1 MLREILQSIKE
12 IIVDYVKSRLFP
24 VTVVVLVLFSILV
37 HQLFVLQIKEGEE
50 HMENFVYKSK
60 KTLTID
66 SVRGNI
72 YDCNGNLLAYNE
84 LSYSVVFSNDNAQTT
99 MAKNLKIS
107 ENELKNQIV
116 NETISILE
124 KNGDSLTLDFP
135 IKLDANGNFQFTV
148 KDQQLKNFLKDV
160 YAKTDY
166 DSMPDEQKN
175 ATADDIME
183 YLNTKVF
190 DVSDS
195 YSKEADLKIVGVR
208 YKLWMNRYQ
217 QYVPVTIAYDIISP
231 RLTISCRTRFTTR
244 SIRGISFAFKI
255 PMMRSASRIAETSGV
270 VTTIARFAAAIAF
283 LNPCSMPAGQS
294 IIM

>member
-116 NETISILE
+116 DETISILE

-160 YAKTDY
+160 
-166 DSMPDEQKN
+166 
-175 ATADDIME
+175 
-183 YLNTKVF
+183 
-190 DVSDS
+190 
-195 YSKEADLKIVGVR
+195 
-208 YKLWMNRYQ
+208 
-217 QYVPVTIAYDIISP
+217 
-231 RLTISCRTRFTTR
+231 
-244 SIRGISFAFKI
+244 
-255 PMMRSASRIAETSGV
+255 
-270 VTTIARFAAAIAF
+270 
-283 LNPCSMPAGQS
+283 
-294 IIM
+294 

>member
-116 NETISILE
+116 DETISILE

-175 ATADDIME
+175 ATAAMQR
-183 YLNTKVF
+183 LQSMQMSFRACLSPSNPCAATTTP
-190 DVSDS
+190 
-195 YSKEADLKIVGVR
+195 
-208 YKLWMNRYQ
+208 N
-217 QYVPVTIAYDIISP
+217 ISP
-231 RLTISCRTRFTTR
+231 MSSAISVPF
-244 SIRGISFAFKI
+244 
-255 PMMRSASRIAETSGV
+255 PMRK
-270 VTTIARFAAAIAF
+270 
-283 LNPCSMPAGQS
+283 
-294 IIM
+294 

>member
-116 NETISILE
+116 DETISILE

-217 QYVPVTIAYDIISP
+217 QYVPVTIAYDISETSMQMSFRACLSPSNPCAATTTPNISP
-231 RLTISCRTRFTTR
+231 MSSAISVPF
-244 SIRGISFAFKI
+244 
-255 PMMRSASRIAETSGV
+255 PMRK
-270 VTTIARFAAAIAF
+270 
-283 LNPCSMPAGQS
+283 
-294 IIM
+294 